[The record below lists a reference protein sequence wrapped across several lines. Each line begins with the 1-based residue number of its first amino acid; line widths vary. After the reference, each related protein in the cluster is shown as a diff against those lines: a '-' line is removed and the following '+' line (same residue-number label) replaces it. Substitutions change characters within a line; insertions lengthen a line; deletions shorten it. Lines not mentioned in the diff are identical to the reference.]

1 MSYQKV
7 GQDEVNAGVPGSTDG
22 VVASDTATVDVAVEK
37 DTPEALLTFFGV
49 TVCLNQPGLGLP
61 AAFWDRLMGVIF
73 ASLVISVLV
82 VLTPAQMAEVWY
94 MPVVGVG
101 AATLANAVP
110 VGGGIVFFPFLVYFG
125 VAGTFNAV
133 AFGVSTQMLGN
144 GTFGFLNWLKKDP
157 SRIVWRAM
165 PYAVLPSFIGST
177 FALFGPRVAD
187 EKAIKFMFGLFSLC
201 VAGFVLYASAN
212 GGVHAVVAAHHG
224 TSASGGGGGDAS
236 SARIGHGSWVVVMA
250 GSVVGGWIVGNIG
263 IGNAIVTFVSLTV
276 VLGVDSHQA
285 VPSSIIAGGWTS
297 AYNGLIHLLWLR
309 DVPIHLWLM
318 VLPGVFC
325 GAYVAPHVHTAM
337 GTDRMLVIFG
347 VFLTLSALHMLYVS
361 L

>member
-1 MSYQKV
+1 MSYQQV
-7 GQDEVNAGVPGSTDG
+7 GEDEVDIGAAGSANGDIT
-22 VVASDTATVDVAVEK
+22 SDTAMVKVTVEK
-37 DTPEALLTFFGV
+37 DTPEALFTFFGV
-49 TVCLNQPGLGLP
+49 TMCLNKPGLGLP
-61 AAFWDRLMGVIF
+61 AAFWDRLMAVIF
-73 ASLVISVLV
+73 ASLIISVV
-82 VLTPAQMAEVWY
+82 MVLTPTQMVELWY

-165 PYAVLPSFIGST
+165 PYTVFPSFIGST
-177 FALFGPRVAD
+177 FAIFGPRVAD

-212 GGVHAVVAAHHG
+212 GGVHEVVARHRGASAIG
-224 TSASGGGGGDAS
+224 VDDTSSAS
-236 SARIGHGSWVVVMA
+236 IGHGSWLVVMV

-297 AYNGLIHLLWLR
+297 AYNGLIHLLWLH

-347 VFLTLSALHMLYVS
+347 MFLTLSALHMLYVS